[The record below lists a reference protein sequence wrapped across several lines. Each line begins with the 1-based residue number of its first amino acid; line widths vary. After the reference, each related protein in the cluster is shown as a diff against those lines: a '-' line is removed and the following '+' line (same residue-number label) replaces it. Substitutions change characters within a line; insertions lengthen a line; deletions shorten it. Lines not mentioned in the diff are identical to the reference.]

1 MDLQQ
6 WAKEAGKTRY
16 AVVNSF
22 GVHGGNTTMLLGD
35 APERKINGSDP
46 RSSHPVLV
54 SAKSKNSL
62 KDNVAALSAD
72 LDKHPETDLGDL
84 SYTTTARR
92 MHHSSRVALAASTI
106 AQLRKA
112 LESTLPTIADLRA
125 VSSTV
130 PSVASSFTGQGSFYQ
145 GIGQSLYTLFP
156 YYRDQVAHL
165 DHLVQLFGFPSVT
178 PFIAGTSD
186 AGASPLTTSLTIVVT
201 QIALAEFWSFLG
213 VKPSAVIGHS
223 LGEYAALVVAGVISA
238 ADAILLAGKSAEIA
252 TSKCEQDTQVM
263 FAVRASVNKIKS
275 IVKNG
280 KYQVSCLNGTND
292 TVLGGIRDDILATRK
307 ALELESIKCT
317 LLDVPFA
324 FHTTGSQM
332 DPMLAPFEQLAKHVT
347 YKTPRNSHPLSSS
360 QHVRIRWKD
369 YQREIPESGC

>member
-46 RSSHPVLV
+46 RSSHLVLV

-92 MHHSSRVALAASTI
+92 MHHSSRVALADSTI

-324 FHTTGSQM
+324 FHTSQM